1 MVVWVRSMR
10 SCYNETSVRYFD
22 NRQFTNTMLDIKT
35 FISLFHLW
43 NGRPRLIIVF
53 QVLGSCLSKTRDYVQ
68 FWFWW
73 PQWVLGFVPICV
85 FKKLKLVLAVLNSQ
99 NNGPVLLFKTIFRLW
114 NDFSCCLFKLWMAR
128 MKNFFFFMSLCYA
141 CRNHARI
148 IMVGDPR
155 FQFRFF
161 VPPFSMVFVKYFTMV
176 ETRLVSSHYI

>member
-1 MVVWVRSMR
+1 MMVWVRSMR

-22 NRQFTNTMLDIKT
+22 NRQFTNTMLDIKA

-128 MKNFFFFMSLCYA
+128 MDMEWTTWKKIFLCLYAMPAEITLESLWLA
-141 CRNHARI
+141 I
-148 IMVGDPR
+148 P
-155 FQFRFF
+155 
-161 VPPFSMVFVKYFTMV
+161 VPSSGSSFLL
-176 ETRLVSSHYI
+176 LVT